1 MNTLRKA
8 CCPQLM
14 IGIIGFTCSFFF
26 SASYAQ
32 TPANHNSADIY
43 LQLKQLKVLGTV
55 LYIAAHP
62 DDENNYLLP
71 YLAKEKM
78 YRTAYMSLTRGEG
91 GQNLIG
97 SEQGVELGLIRTQ
110 ELLAARR
117 MDGAEQYFS
126 RAYEF
131 GYSKSAD
138 EALHIWDREK
148 VLGDI
153 VWMIRKLQPDV
164 IITRFPADARAG
176 HGHHWASAILA
187 NEAFRAAADST
198 KFSEQFALLGRNA
211 RPWQA
216 KRILWNTYNFG
227 NINTTANDQL
237 RIEVGAYNPLLGES
251 YGELGA
257 EARSMHKSQG
267 EGRPRRKGKLY
278 EFFATTGGDAPRN
291 DRNDLMDGV
300 ITGWKRIS
308 GGEQVQDTIDQII
321 HDYQFTAPAASVP
334 ALVKLYRQIVRL
346 SVPPEQ
352 EVWKKKKLA
361 EVQELVT
368 ACAGLSVEATTQQE
382 TALQGDSVK
391 VNLLINKRNEVNA
404 SLVKFFVDYSITADT
419 VLQQLLETNQNY
431 AYTTII
437 VPKLNPKSTQPYW
450 LEKDRTKEGMFEVA
464 DDALIGKAWNDPSLH
479 ALVQVTIEGAPFF
492 IKCPVQYKYTDPV
505 KGELYQPFV
514 MAPHMELYLS
524 PDVALL
530 NVKDENGKQRS
541 DSLVHITYKSN
552 FTARNVPVSLYV
564 MQQKIHTIYE
574 NKKQDLEKGRTVVVD
589 VPVSQVYDSQKGKFI
604 EAAVAVR
611 PDQRVLTFPEFFKSI
626 RYDHIPAIQYYFRDH
641 VKFVNEA
648 IKVMGKKIGY
658 IAGSGDLVPDALQQL
673 GYEVK
678 YLSNADITD
687 DNLKQYDAII
697 TGVRAYNLLDYLTGK
712 YDVLMHYVENGGN
725 LIVQYNRNTQVG
737 ASKAKIGPYSFNINV
752 GSRVTEEDAEV
763 NFLLPQHPALNYPNK
778 LTAADFKDWVQERST
793 YQADQL
799 DAHYQA
805 PLGMHDTNERE
816 SNGSLITASYGK
828 GNFAY
833 LSLALFRQLPAGVPG
848 AYRLLANLI
857 ALPKNK

>member
-1 MNTLRKA
+1 
-8 CCPQLM
+8 M

-26 SASYAQ
+26 SVSYAQ

-131 GYSKSAD
+131 GYSKSAN
-138 EALHIWDREK
+138 EALHIWDREE
-148 VLGDI
+148 VLSDI

-164 IITRFPADARAG
+164 IITRFPADGRAG

-187 NEAFRAAADST
+187 NEAFKAAADST
-198 KFSEQFALLGRNA
+198 KFPEQFTLLGRNA
-211 RPWQA
+211 RPWQVR
-216 KRILWNTYNFG
+216 RILWNTFNFG
-227 NINTTANDQL
+227 NTNTTANDQL

-267 EGRPRRKGKLY
+267 EGRPRRKGKIY

-291 DRNDLMDGV
+291 DRNDLMDGIV
-300 ITGWKRIS
+300 TDWTRVK
-308 GGEQVQDTIDQII
+308 GGAQVQDVIDHILAG
-321 HDYQFTAPAASVP
+321 YQFTNPSASVG
-334 ALVKLYRQIVRL
+334 ALVNLYKQIVQL
-346 SVPPEQ
+346 PMPEQ
-352 EVWKKKKLA
+352 EVWKKKKLE
-361 EVQELVT
+361 EVQALIENST
-368 ACAGLSVEATTQQE
+368 GLFVEATTQQA
-382 TALQGDSVK
+382 TALKGDTVK
-391 VNLLINKRNEVNA
+391 VTVLISKRNDVKA
-404 SLVKFFVDYSITADT
+404 TLHKFFVDYNIAADT
-419 VLQQLLETNQNY
+419 VLQQPMETNQNY
-431 AYTTII
+431 SYTTVI
-437 VPKLNPKSTQPYW
+437 VPKLDPQSTQPYW
-450 LEKDRTKEGMFEVA
+450 LVKERSSEGMFAVS
-464 DDALIGKAWNDPSLH
+464 DKDLIGKAWNDPPLN
-479 ALVQVTIEGAPFF
+479 VQVAVEIEGTPFF
-492 IKCPVQYKYTDPV
+492 IRRPLQYKYTDPA

-514 MAPHMELYLS
+514 MAPHLELYLS

-530 NVKDENGKQRS
+530 NVKDETGKQRS
-541 DSLVHITYKSN
+541 DSMVHVIYKPN
-552 FTARNVPVSLYV
+552 FTARNIPASLYV
-564 MQQKIHTIYE
+564 MQDKVHKLFEGKPT
-574 NKKQDLEKGRTVVVD
+574 DFEKDRKTEVD
-589 VPVSQVYDSQKGKFI
+589 VPVRQVYKSGKGRFI
-604 EAAVAVR
+604 EAAIAIR
-611 PDQRVLTFPEFFKSI
+611 PDKQLLTFSDFFKSI
-626 RYDHIPAIQYYFRDH
+626 TYDHIPAIHYYFKDH
-641 VKFVNEA
+641 VKFVNEE
-648 IKVMGKKIGY
+648 IKVAGKKVGY
-658 IAGSGDLVPDALQQL
+658 IAGSGDVVPDALVQM
-673 GYEVK
+673 GYEVVSV
-678 YLSNADITD
+678 SNADITEE
-687 DNLKQYDAII
+687 NLKQFDAII
-697 TGVRAYNLLDYLTGK
+697 TGVRAYNLLDYLTNK
-712 YDVLMHYVENGGN
+712 HDVLMHYVEHGGN

-737 ASKAKIGPYSFNINV
+737 AVKAKIGPYPFGINV

-763 NFLLPQHPALNYPNK
+763 NFLLPQHPVLNYPNK

-805 PLGMHDTNERE
+805 PLGMHDTNEKE
-816 SNGSLITASYGK
+816 SNGSLITASCGK